1 MSTLLESVIIKKF
14 HDLDKLELYKIMQ
27 LRIDVFV
34 VEQDCVYQDLDGK
47 DRTALHIMGR
57 NEEDAIVATARILH
71 ENSKKVIIGR
81 VVVEKKFR
89 KYGLGKE
96 LMKQS
101 ISEIIRLYGNI
112 QINIA
117 AQKYLLNFYSSLGFV
132 SSGKEYLED
141 GIPHVEMN
149 LNL

>member
-1 MSTLLESVIIKKF
+1 MKINWYIKKF
-14 HDLDKLELYKIMQ
+14 NELSTAEFHDIIQ
-27 LRIDVFV
+27 LRLAVFV

-47 DRTALHIMGR
+47 DRTALHIIGR

-89 KYGLGKE
+89 KFGLGKE

-101 ISEIIRLYGNI
+101 ISNIIRLYGNI

>member
-1 MSTLLESVIIKKF
+1 MKINWYIKKF
-14 HDLDKLELYKIMQ
+14 NELSTAEFHDIIQ
-27 LRIDVFV
+27 LRLAVFV

-47 DRTALHIMGR
+47 DRTALHIIGR

-101 ISEIIRLYGNI
+101 ISNIIRLYGNI

>member
-1 MSTLLESVIIKKF
+1 MKINWYIKKF
-14 HDLDKLELYKIMQ
+14 NELSTAEFHDIIQ
-27 LRIDVFV
+27 LRLAVFV

-47 DRTALHIMGR
+47 DRTALHIIGR
-57 NEEDAIVATARILH
+57 NEEDAIVATARILD

>member
-1 MSTLLESVIIKKF
+1 MKINWYIKKF
-14 HDLDKLELYKIMQ
+14 NELSTAEFHDIIQ
-27 LRIDVFV
+27 LRLAVFV

-47 DRTALHIMGR
+47 DRTALHIIGR

-81 VVVEKKFR
+81 VVVAKNFR

-101 ISEIIRLYGNI
+101 ISDIIRLYGNI

>member
-1 MSTLLESVIIKKF
+1 MKINWYIKKF
-14 HDLDKLELYKIMQ
+14 NELSTAEFHDIIQ
-27 LRIDVFV
+27 LRLAVFV

-47 DRTALHIMGR
+47 DRTALHIIGR
-57 NEEDAIVATARILH
+57 NEEDVIVATARILH

-81 VVVEKKFR
+81 VVVEENFR

-101 ISEIIRLYGNI
+101 ISDIIRLYGNI

-117 AQKYLLNFYSSLGFV
+117 AQKFLLNFYSSLGFV

>member
-1 MSTLLESVIIKKF
+1 MIASKTFNELNNK
-14 HDLDKLELYKIMQ
+14 ELYQI
-27 LRIDVFV
+27 LRLRSEVFV

-47 DRTALHIMGR
+47 DRTALHIIGR

-89 KYGLGKE
+89 KYRLGKE

-101 ISEIIRLYGNI
+101 ISDIIRLYGNI

>member
-1 MSTLLESVIIKKF
+1 MKINWYIKKF
-14 HDLDKLELYKIMQ
+14 NELSTAEFHDIIQ
-27 LRIDVFV
+27 LRLAVFV

-47 DRTALHIMGR
+47 DRTALHIIGK

-71 ENSKKVIIGR
+71 ENSKKVVIGR
-81 VVVEKKFR
+81 VVVEKNFR

-101 ISEIIRLYGNI
+101 ISDIIRLYGNI